1 MSVLACSALFF
12 SNLLRGGPW
21 QVLVIAATA
30 LVGVATAWVGRLL
43 LRHAWF
49 RHRLSCFSTPPA
61 HSWLIGHLGQMR
73 DSEEGLLDVDRLVR
87 THGHSCSWFLGPFYH
102 LVRVFRPDF
111 TNPLLKAAASITVKD
126 ELFYGFLRPWL
137 GQSLLLSNGEEWSRR
152 RRLLTPAF
160 HVDVLKGYVAVFN
173 NATHTMHSKWIRLSS
188 EGQRDL
194 EMFQHLGLMTL
205 DSLLRC
211 AFSHSSDCQETS
223 NEFTTAI
230 LELGD
235 LIMDRRRTIR
245 HHWDWIYWR
254 SPQGKRF
261 RRATEVVHSFTRR
274 VVEHRR
280 ALIREQSHRES
291 PEGTARDGTARDT
304 ARRQKRKDFIDII
317 LLAQDEEGGGL
328 TDKEVEAETNTFM
341 FAGHDTTASA
351 ICWTLFNLAGHA
363 HYQDRCRDEVKEL
376 MRDRAEQDIK
386 WADLSSMPFTTMC
399 IKESLRLHSPV
410 LAVTRQYT
418 RDVDLPG
425 NRTVPKDTICLV
437 SIYGTHHN
445 PAVWSDPNEFNPLRF
460 DPANTRERSSNAF
473 IPFSSGPRNCIG
485 QRFAMAELQ
494 VVVALT
500 LLRFRLSLGSN
511 PDTAGTSTGQGI
523 RRLPQLVLRA
533 EGGMWLRLELLDP
546 PCTDGLHAQ

>member
-1 MSVLACSALFF
+1 SNSRLCNRLPSA
-12 SNLLRGGPW
+12 
-21 QVLVIAATA
+21 
-30 LVGVATAWVGRLL
+30 
-43 LRHAWF
+43 
-49 RHRLSCFSTPPA
+49 
-61 HSWLIGHLGQMR
+61 MR

-102 LVRVFRPDF
+102 LVRVFHPDF
-111 TNPLLKAAASITVKD
+111 TSPLLKAAASITVKD

-160 HVDVLKGYVAVFN
+160 HFDVLKGYVAVFN

-194 EMFQHLGLMTL
+194 EMFQHVGLMTL

-211 AFSHSSDCQETS
+211 AFSHSSDCQETPH
-223 NEFTTAI
+223 EFTTAI

-235 LIMDRRRTIR
+235 LIMDRRRRIL

-254 SPQGKRF
+254 SDQGKRF

-280 ALIREQSHRES
+280 TLIREQSHRES
-291 PEGTARDGTARDT
+291 PEGTARDGTAGDT
-304 ARRQKRKDFIDII
+304 AQRQKRKDFIDII
-317 LLAQDEEGGGL
+317 LLAQVGQ
-328 TDKEVEAETNTFM
+328 TDRQTDRQTDTHRETHRQTDANNVC
-341 FAGHDTTASA
+341 HDTTASA